1 MATEKGRRSKRRTHP
16 HTLDGKKFVGFN
28 LDAETLAI
36 VQTYPN
42 QSAAVRA
49 ALRVIGKCPK
59 GAK

>member
-1 MATEKGRRSKRRTHP
+1 MTTRPHRLEGGKRI
-16 HTLDGKKFVGFN
+16 LVS